1 MILPL
6 LQVILTALL
15 IAYAAFWRRQQM
27 KRRAKSWNGIISQLR
42 GNDWGI
48 EEISERFLYKSE
60 VQVTP
65 KDVWQRIQ
73 GCKGLWAMYKNSPV
87 LVQLADYA
95 AEHGEGVDQEML
107 EGLRSDA
114 FQIRL
119 CVSTGAG
126 TVCVLRFL
134 RRSIRECP
142 SRRCHLQRHAGP
154 AYGIH
159 PGVFDS
165 PLPQLSGRC
174 RLTVDR
180 RALAWTRDLRNTLD
194 PAILDCCGVRAR

>member
-1 MILPL
+1 MIFPL

-15 IAYAAFWRRQQM
+15 VAYAGFWRRQQM
-27 KRRAKSWNGIISQLR
+27 KRRAKSWEGIISQLR
-42 GNDWGI
+42 CNDWGI

-60 VQVTP
+60 VQVTT

-119 CVSTGAG
+119 CVLLALGQYLFSGSSVGASVNAHRAVA
-126 TVCVLRFL
+126 TYSAMLV
-134 RRSIRECP
+134 
-142 SRRCHLQRHAGP
+142 
-154 AYGIH
+154 
-159 PGVFDS
+159 
-165 PLPQLSGRC
+165 
-174 RLTVDR
+174 RLT
-180 RALAWTRDLRNTLD
+180 AFIQEYSTPLFHSYLD
-194 PAILDCCGVRAR
+194 AVA

>member
-27 KRRAKSWNGIISQLR
+27 KRRAKSWDGIISQLR
-42 GNDWGI
+42 CNDWGI

-60 VQVTP
+60 VQVTT
-65 KDVWQRIQ
+65 KDVWQRIH
-73 GCKGLWAMYKNSPV
+73 GCKGLWAMYKNSPI

-95 AEHGEGVDQEML
+95 AEHGQGVDQEML

-119 CVSTGAG
+119 CVLLALAQY
-126 TVCVLRFL
+126 CAIRFVGW
-134 RRSIRECP
+134 SIGECP
-142 SRRCHLQRHAGP
+142 SRGCDLQCNAGQ
-154 AYGIH
+154 AHGVH
-159 PGVFDS
+159 PGIFNS
-165 PLPQLSGRC
+165 SLPQLSGRG
-174 RLTVDR
+174 RLTFGDG
-180 RALAWTRDLRNTLD
+180 LL
-194 PAILDCCGVRAR
+194 

>member
-6 LQVILTALL
+6 IQVILTALL
-15 IAYAAFWRRQQM
+15 IGYAAFWRRQQTQ
-27 KRRAKSWNGIISQLR
+27 RRAKSWNAIISQLHC
-42 GNDWGI
+42 NDWGI

-60 VQVTP
+60 LQVTT

-95 AEHGEGVDQEML
+95 AEHGEGVDEEML

-119 CVSTGAG
+119 CVLMALGQYVCSASSVGAAVNAHRAVA
-126 TVCVLRFL
+126 T
-134 RRSIRECP
+134 
-142 SRRCHLQRHAGP
+142 
-154 AYGIH
+154 Y
-159 PGVFDS
+159 
-165 PLPQLSGRC
+165 SGMLV
-174 RLTVDR
+174 RLT
-180 RALAWTRDLRNTLD
+180 AFIQEYSTPLFPSYLD
-194 PAILDCCGVRAR
+194 AVA

>member
-15 IAYAAFWRRQQM
+15 VAYAAFWRRQQM
-27 KRRAKSWNGIISQLR
+27 KRRTKSWDAIVSQLR
-42 GNDWGI
+42 CNDWGI
-48 EEISERFLYKSE
+48 EEITERFLYKSE
-60 VQVTP
+60 IQVTP

-119 CVSTGAG
+119 CVLMALGQYMLSSSTVGASVNAHRAVA
-126 TVCVLRFL
+126 TYSAMLVRLTAFIQEYSTSL
-134 RRSIRECP
+134 F
-142 SRRCHLQRHAGP
+142 P
-154 AYGIH
+154 AY
-159 PGVFDS
+159 
-165 PLPQLSGRC
+165 
-174 RLTVDR
+174 
-180 RALAWTRDLRNTLD
+180 LD
-194 PAILDCCGVRAR
+194 AVA

>member
-6 LQVILTALL
+6 LQVILAALL
-15 IAYAAFWRRQQM
+15 IGYAGLWRRQQT
-27 KRRAKSWNGIISQLR
+27 KRRSRTWQGIISQLQ

-73 GCKGLWAMYKNSPV
+73 GSKGLWAMYKNCPV

-95 AEHGEGVDQEML
+95 AEHGEDVDREML
-107 EGLRSDA
+107 EGLRADA

-119 CVSTGAG
+119 CVLMALGQYVFSASSVGAAVNAHRAVA
-126 TVCVLRFL
+126 TYSAMLV
-134 RRSIRECP
+134 
-142 SRRCHLQRHAGP
+142 
-154 AYGIH
+154 
-159 PGVFDS
+159 
-165 PLPQLSGRC
+165 
-174 RLTVDR
+174 RLT
-180 RALAWTRDLRNTLD
+180 AFIQEYSTSLFPSYLD
-194 PAILDCCGVRAR
+194 AVA

>member
-6 LQVILTALL
+6 LQVIFAAFLVG
-15 IAYAAFWRRQQM
+15 YAAFWRRQQAR
-27 KRRAKSWNGIISQLR
+27 RRAKSWYAIISQLR
-42 GNDWGI
+42 CNDWGI

-65 KDVWQRIQ
+65 KDVWQRIS

-95 AEHGEGVDQEML
+95 AEHGDGVNVEML

-119 CVSTGAG
+119 CVM
-126 TVCVLRFL
+126 L
-134 RRSIRECP
+134 
-142 SRRCHLQRHAGP
+142 
-154 AYGIH
+154 
-159 PGVFDS
+159 
-165 PLPQLSGRC
+165 
-174 RLTVDR
+174 
-180 RALAWTRDLRNTLD
+180 ALAQYVLSASSVGASVNAHRAVATYSTMMVNLTAFIQEYSTSLFPSYLD
-194 PAILDCCGVRAR
+194 AVA

>member
-15 IAYAAFWRRQQM
+15 IGYAGFWRRQQM
-27 KRRAKSWNGIISQLR
+27 KRRARTWNGIINQLR

-48 EEISERFLYKSE
+48 EEITERFLYKSE

-119 CVSTGAG
+119 CVLLALGQYVFSSSSIGASVNAHRAVSTYSAML
-126 TVCVLRFL
+126 V
-134 RRSIRECP
+134 
-142 SRRCHLQRHAGP
+142 
-154 AYGIH
+154 
-159 PGVFDS
+159 
-165 PLPQLSGRC
+165 
-174 RLTVDR
+174 RLT
-180 RALAWTRDLRNTLD
+180 AFIQEYSTPLFPSYLD
-194 PAILDCCGVRAR
+194 AVA

>member
-6 LQVILTALL
+6 LQVILTTLL
-15 IAYAAFWRRQQM
+15 IGYAGLWRRQQM
-27 KRRAKSWNGIISQLR
+27 KRRARTWNGIISQLR

-48 EEISERFLYKSE
+48 EEITERFLYKSE

-95 AEHGEGVDQEML
+95 AEHGEGVDEEML

-119 CVSTGAG
+119 CVLLALGQYVFSASSIGASVNAHRAVSTYSAML
-126 TVCVLRFL
+126 V
-134 RRSIRECP
+134 
-142 SRRCHLQRHAGP
+142 
-154 AYGIH
+154 
-159 PGVFDS
+159 
-165 PLPQLSGRC
+165 
-174 RLTVDR
+174 RLT
-180 RALAWTRDLRNTLD
+180 AFIQEYSTPLFPSYLD
-194 PAILDCCGVRAR
+194 AVA

>member
-6 LQVILTALL
+6 IQVILTALL
-15 IAYAAFWRRQQM
+15 IGYAAFWRRQQTQ
-27 KRRAKSWNGIISQLR
+27 RRAKSWNAIISRLHC
-42 GNDWGI
+42 NDWGI

-60 VQVTP
+60 VQVTT

-73 GCKGLWAMYKNSPV
+73 GCKGLWAMYKNSPI

-119 CVSTGAG
+119 CVLMALGQYVCSAASVGAAVNAHRAVA
-126 TVCVLRFL
+126 TYSAMLV
-134 RRSIRECP
+134 
-142 SRRCHLQRHAGP
+142 
-154 AYGIH
+154 
-159 PGVFDS
+159 
-165 PLPQLSGRC
+165 
-174 RLTVDR
+174 RLT
-180 RALAWTRDLRNTLD
+180 AFIQEYSTPLFPSYLD
-194 PAILDCCGVRAR
+194 AVA